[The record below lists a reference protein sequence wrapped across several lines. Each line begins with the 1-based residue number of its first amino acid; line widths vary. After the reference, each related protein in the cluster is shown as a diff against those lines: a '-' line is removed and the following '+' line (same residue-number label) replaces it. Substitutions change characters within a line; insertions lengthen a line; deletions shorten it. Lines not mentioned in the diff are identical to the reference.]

1 MKYITKDKVVQW
13 IPIRDEDT
21 FKNKLGHVLCIGGN
35 KEMGGAIILSAM
47 AALNSGA
54 GLVTV
59 ASAPENRTALYSH
72 LPEAMFKDRSNQV
85 VLAKAIK
92 TSDTILLGPGLGRD
106 SESKTIFNFVLKHI
120 QKKQWLILDADALY
134 FYADLDR
141 NYTFNTENII
151 LTPHLGEWE
160 NISSIKAPANDI
172 EENKKR
178 ADKLKC
184 TLVLKK
190 SRTEVY
196 LKNEIW
202 ENTAGN
208 PSMATGGMGDTLAGI
223 IAGLL
228 GQYQNKE
235 EAVLS
240 AVYIHSA
247 IADELAQSHYVTLAS
262 LISKRIPLFMKKI
275 SLQSTI
281 KEL

>member
-1 MKYITKDKVVQW
+1 MKYITKDKLVQW
-13 IPIRDEDT
+13 IPVRDKDT

-59 ASAPENRTALYSH
+59 ASAPENRTALHSH
-72 LPEAMFKDRSNQV
+72 LPEAMFKDCSNQV
-85 VLAKAIK
+85 ALAKAIK

-120 QKKQWLILDADALY
+120 QKEQWLILDADALY
-134 FYADLDR
+134 FYAILDR

-151 LTPHLGEWE
+151 ITPHLGEWK
-160 NISSIKAPANDI
+160 NISSIEAPANNID
-172 EENKKR
+172 ENKKQVS
-178 ADKLKC
+178 KLNC
-184 TLVLKK
+184 ILVLKK

-196 LKNEIW
+196 LENEIW

-228 GQYQNKE
+228 GQYQNKPA
-235 EAVLS
+235 AVLS

-262 LISKRIPLFMKKI
+262 LISKELPLFMKRI
-275 SLQSTI
+275 SLESTE